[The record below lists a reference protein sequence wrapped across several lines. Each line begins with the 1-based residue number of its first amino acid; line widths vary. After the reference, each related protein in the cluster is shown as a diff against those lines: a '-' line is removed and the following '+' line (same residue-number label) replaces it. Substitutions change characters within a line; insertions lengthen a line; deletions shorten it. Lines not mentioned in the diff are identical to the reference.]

1 MLRTF
6 LLLST
11 LTLIGGLTPPMA
23 KLAVNEFP
31 PMTLACLRFATAAL
45 LMFLTTRARGGLPR
59 FERKDWPRLLLIAVV
74 AVPINQTGF
83 LVGVQL
89 SNATH
94 AGLLW
99 ALSPILMFWGTLL
112 MGLAHFDPRM
122 GLASLLAFAGA
133 GLVIITATHGPAPS
147 ATAPSRMLAGD
158 GLLLVAVTSWILFSL
173 LSKPMLDKYGP
184 LRTLTVVLMIGAV
197 SLLPLSLVDLP
208 KLHLLQITW
217 RGWLGWFWI
226 TVLTAYLAYLLWF
239 SAITRIN
246 LTKVAVATNLAPVIT
261 VLTGH
266 FLLGEK
272 MSAWI
277 MAGTALVVGG
287 IYLCIRP
294 TKKLTQTR
302 AATEHLPDT

>member
-11 LTLIGGLTPPMA
+11 LTFIGGLTPPMA
-23 KLAVNEFP
+23 KLAVSEFP
-31 PMTLACLRFATAAL
+31 PMTLACLRFTTAAL

-83 LVGVQL
+83 LVGVQF

-99 ALSPILMFWGTLL
+99 ALSPILMFWGTLM
-112 MGLAHFDPRM
+112 MGLAHFDLRM
-122 GLASLLAFAGA
+122 GLASMLAFAGA
-133 GLVIITATHGPAPS
+133 GLVIVTATDNPAPS
-147 ATAPSRMLAGD
+147 VALPNRMLAGD

-184 LRTLTVVLMIGAV
+184 LRTLTVVLMIGAA
-197 SLLPLSLVDLP
+197 SLLPLSLVDIRQ
-208 KLHLLQITW
+208 LHLPQITW
-217 RGWLGWFWI
+217 RGWLGAFWI

-266 FLLGEK
+266 FLLREQ

-277 MAGTALVVGG
+277 MAGTALVVAG
-287 IYLCIRP
+287 IYLCVRP
-294 TKKLTQTR
+294 TGRIMQAQPVAERPPGT
-302 AATEHLPDT
+302 